1 MMNNITF
8 SDKVNGK
15 EDVSSV
21 RKEYKCDKCRNSKLK
36 FFIHMDI
43 DGEDKYICSYLCSKD
58 MHITYGK
65 NYFQNVVNTEDF
77 NHPKPLVDNVVNDKF
92 KVNKD
97 IYDSERYDFLCE
109 LEDEDKR
116 VELFEL
122 ACEQR
127 YSSNSDSE

>member
-1 MMNNITF
+1 MNKVTF
-8 SDKVNGK
+8 TDKVNGK
-15 EDVSSV
+15 EEVSLH
-21 RKEYKCDKCRNSKLK
+21 REYKCDKCSKNK
-36 FFIHMDI
+36 YKYFIHMDI

-65 NYFQNVVNTEDF
+65 GYFQYVVNTEDF

-97 IYDSERYDFLCE
+97 IYDSERYDFLCG

-116 VELFEL
+116 VELLET
-122 ACEQR
+122 EYGR

>member
-1 MMNNITF
+1 MNKITF

-15 EDVSSV
+15 EDVMV
-21 RKEYKCDKCRNSKLK
+21 RKEYKCDNCLGNKFK

-43 DGEDKYICSYLCSKD
+43 DGDDKYICSYLCSKD

-65 NYFQNVVNTEDF
+65 GYFKYVVNRGDF
-77 NHPKPLVDNVVNDKF
+77 NHPRPLVDNVVDDRF

-97 IYDSERYDFLCE
+97 IYDGERYDFFCG

-116 VELFEL
+116 VELLEI
-122 ACEQR
+122 EYER
-127 YSSNSDSE
+127 NSSSSDTE